1 MLFRSLPFQSDIRR
15 FITKMTTA
23 LQKVDIN
30 LPVGNL
36 ESYLQAIHGIA
47 VLNADEERRLAVRLR
62 DNKDLEAARRL
73 IYAHLRFVAHIA
85 RGYSGYGLPLAD
97 LIQEGNIGLMKA
109 VKRFDPEVGVRLVS
123 FAVHWIRAEIHE
135 YVLRNWRIVK
145 VATTKAQRKLFFRL
159 RGAKQRLGW
168 FSAEEV
174 KTVAAELGVPEKTVM
189 EMEQRLNSR
198 DSSYDTP
205 VEQDDDQPDHAPA
218 TYLAAREPDPATL
231 LESRDWEAHQ
241 HQRLQS
247 ALNGLDE
254 RSRDILK
261 QRWLAGEK
269 TTLQEL
275 ADHYGVSA
283 ERIRQLE
290 QNALKKMR
298 VTLQA

>member
-1 MLFRSLPFQSDIRR
+1 
-15 FITKMTTA
+15 MTTA

-36 ESYLQAIHGIA
+36 ESYLQAIHGIP
-47 VLNADEERRLAVRLR
+47 VLDADEEQRLAVRLR

-145 VATTKAQRKLFFRL
+145 GATTKAQRKLFFRL
-159 RGAKQRLGW
+159 RGAKKRLGW
-168 FSAEEV
+168 FSADEV
-174 KTVAAELGVPEKTVM
+174 KTVAKDLGVPEKTVL

-205 VEQDDDQPDHAPA
+205 VGQDDDQPSHAPA
-218 TYLAAREPDPATL
+218 TFLAARESDPATL
-231 LESRDWEAHQ
+231 LESSDWEAHQ
-241 HQRLQS
+241 NQRLGS
-247 ALNGLDE
+247 ALDGLDE

-261 QRWLAGEK
+261 RRWLNNDKA
-269 TTLQEL
+269 TLQEL
-275 ADHYGVSA
+275 ADQYGVSA

-290 QNALKKMR
+290 KNAMKKMR
-298 VTLQA
+298 ATLEA